1 MKIGLKFKLIK
12 KITNKKMRAQYM
24 IRVEKSKGR
33 GFPTE
38 IVTVPK
44 LGELQSEE
52 QSPTFPIDSE

>member
-1 MKIGLKFKLIK
+1 
-12 KITNKKMRAQYM
+12 M